1 MSAAAPSA
9 AVGGTIDR
17 GEIDR
22 FDRLAAEWWDPEGEF
37 IQLHRLN
44 PVRIAYIRDHIC
56 AALGRDAHAV
66 EPLAGLDAVDVGCG
80 GGLLAEPLARLGA
93 RTTGLDASGEAI
105 EVARRHAEQA
115 ALDIDYRHM
124 TAEQLA
130 ASSARFDLV
139 VASETVEH
147 VADVPAF
154 LGALARLTRPGG
166 GIAMTTLN
174 RTARSFALAILA
186 AEYVLGW
193 VPRGTHDWRK
203 FLKPHELAA
212 GLRRVGVSVEDVS
225 GMVYDPLRA
234 RWSLSKR
241 DLAVNYLVFGV
252 KRG

>member
-1 MSAAAPSA
+1 MPAAAA
-9 AVGGTIDR
+9 GDTVDR

-22 FDRLAAEWWDPEGEF
+22 FDRLAAEWWDPDGEF

-44 PVRIAYIRDHIC
+44 PVRIAYIRDQLC
-56 AALGRDAHAV
+56 AALGRDAGAV
-66 EPLAGLDAVDVGCG
+66 NPLAGLDALDVGCG

-93 RTTGLDASGEAI
+93 QVTALDASGEAI
-105 EVARRHAEQA
+105 AVARRHAEQS

-130 ASSARFDLV
+130 ASQVGFDLV
-139 VASETVEH
+139 VSSETVEH

-154 LGALARLTRPGG
+154 LAALSRLCRPGG

-174 RTARSFALAILA
+174 RTARSFALAIVA
-186 AEYVLGW
+186 AEHVLGW

-212 GLRRVGVSVEDVS
+212 GLRRVGVSVRDVS
-225 GMVYDPLRA
+225 GMVYDPLRSHW
-234 RWSLSKR
+234 RVSR
-241 DLAVNYLVFGV
+241 RNLAVNYLLFGV
-252 KRG
+252 RQ

>member
-1 MSAAAPSA
+1 MPAAAA
-9 AVGGTIDR
+9 GDTIDR

-44 PVRIAYIRDHIC
+44 PVRIAYIRDHLC
-56 AALGRDAHAV
+56 AALGRDAGAIN
-66 EPLAGLDAVDVGCG
+66 PLAGLDALDVGCG

-93 RTTGLDASGEAI
+93 RVTALDASGEAI
-105 EVARRHAEQA
+105 VVARRHAEQS

-130 ASSARFDLV
+130 ATKVQFDLV
-139 VASETVEH
+139 VSSETVEH
-147 VADVPAF
+147 VADVPTF
-154 LGALARLTRPGG
+154 LAALARLSRPGG

-174 RTARSFALAILA
+174 RTARSFALAIVA

-203 FLKPHELAA
+203 FLKPPELAA
-212 GLRRVGVSVEDVS
+212 GLRRVGVSVRDVS

-234 RWSLSKR
+234 HWRVSRR
-241 DLAVNYLVFGV
+241 DLAVNYLLFGV
-252 KRG
+252 KQ